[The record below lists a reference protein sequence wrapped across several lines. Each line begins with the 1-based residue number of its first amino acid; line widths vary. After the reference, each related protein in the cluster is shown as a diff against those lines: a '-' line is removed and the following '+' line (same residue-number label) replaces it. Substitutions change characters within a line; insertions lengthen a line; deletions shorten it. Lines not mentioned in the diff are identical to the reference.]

1 MTRYSV
7 QPKDQIFV
15 TGYRFV
21 SFAKNICSNTG
32 KSISKILSIKYSQ
45 KFLDYAKQSAKDAL
59 KTHSKRA
66 NQKTAEKLVI

>member
-21 SFAKNICSNTG
+21 SFAKNICSNIG
-32 KSISKILSIKYSQ
+32 KNISKILSIKYNQ
-45 KFLDYAKQSAKDAL
+45 KFLDCAKQSAKYAL

>member
-1 MTRYSV
+1 MTHYSV

-45 KFLDYAKQSAKDAL
+45 KFLDYAQQSAKDVL
-59 KTHSKRA
+59 KSHPKRT
-66 NQKTAEKLVI
+66 NQKKAEKLVI

>member
-21 SFAKNICSNTG
+21 SFAKNICSNIG
-32 KSISKILSIKYSQ
+32 KNISKILSIKYSQ
-45 KFLDYAKQSAKDAL
+45 KFLDYAKSAKDAL